1 VPLSLYSIT
10 MKKVVCLHVSDPEIE
25 SAFKELL
32 ATSWNE
38 LPNSIVVEAK
48 TVASKA
54 TMIVLVKRL

>member
-1 VPLSLYSIT
+1 